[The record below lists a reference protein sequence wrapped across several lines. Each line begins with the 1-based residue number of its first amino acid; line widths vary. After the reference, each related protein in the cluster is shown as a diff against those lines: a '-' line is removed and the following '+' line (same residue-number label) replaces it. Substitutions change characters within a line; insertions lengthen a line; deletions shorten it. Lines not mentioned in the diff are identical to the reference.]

1 MELRQEY
8 KDIDDTMKH
17 IKIQI
22 IDSLKYAKTKVP
34 PMNSPEQCFW
44 WLKKRTSYK
53 NDPSGTELLQTLPT
67 LLENNYHGRSGSG
80 DCDCFTIA
88 LTSILIANN
97 FKNIKIVLVG
107 RSKKTPVHIY
117 VCIYQK
123 GKRKVLDLTNKEPL
137 FERSYPYKQELPV
150 NYQNW

>member
-22 IDSLKYAKTKVP
+22 IDSLNYAKTKVP
-34 PMNSPEQCFW
+34 QMNSPEQCFW

-53 NDPSGTELLQTLPT
+53 NDPSGTELLQSLPT
-67 LLENNYHGRSGSG
+67 LLENNFHGSSGSG

-123 GKRKVLDLTNKEPL
+123 GKRKVLDLTNREPL
-137 FERSYPYKQELPV
+137 VERSYPYKQELPV